1 MWAMRLYADYQDL
14 PSPGEPCVLT
24 IGSFDG
30 LHRGHR
36 LLIDKVRAHARE
48 SGLQSAVLTFRPH
61 PAKVLAP
68 LYSPPLLMP
77 PERKVRALEYLGLDL
92 TLVQH
97 FDRSF
102 ADLSAEEFSR
112 RVLSEGLCAR
122 QVVIGDDFTFGR
134 DRRGAAEDLKDLG
147 KQHGFEVEIVK
158 RLSVE
163 GMLVSST
170 RVRSFLLQGK
180 VRGAALLLGRAY
192 HIEGEVVSGRGRG
205 QKLGFPTAN
214 VKTEAEILPARGV
227 YVCHFHV
234 QGDLRGIWAVCNVGH
249 NPTFGHQELGLEV
262 HALSPPGELLGKRVA
277 VGFIQR
283 LRAEVRFESP
293 QALAEQIAKD
303 VEEAVRVKDQQNEG
317 VELDGVDGIVLDSGV
332 VSHR

>member
-1 MWAMRLYADYQDL
+1 MKLYEHHEDL
-14 PSPGEPCVLT
+14 PRPGEPCVVT

-36 LLIDKVRAHARE
+36 LLIEKVRAHAKE
-48 SGLQSAVLTFRPH
+48 DGLQSAALTFWPH

-77 PERKVRALEYLGLDL
+77 PERKVRALEFLGLDL
-92 TLVQH
+92 ILVQR
-97 FDRSF
+97 FNEEF
-102 ADLSAEEFSR
+102 AGLTAEDFSQRVLAEGLSAR
-112 RVLSEGLCAR
+112 R
-122 QVVIGDDFTFGR
+122 VVIGDDFTFGR
-134 DRRGAAEDLKDLG
+134 DRLGMAEDLRVLG
-147 KQHGFEVEIVK
+147 KQHEFEVEIVK

-170 RVRSFLLQGK
+170 RIRSFLLQGK
-180 VRGAALLLGRAY
+180 VRGAALLLGRPY
-192 HIEGEVVSGRGRG
+192 CIQGEVVPGRGRG
-205 QKLGFPTAN
+205 RQLGFPTAN
-214 VKTEAEILPARGV
+214 VKTDAEIMPARGV
-227 YVCHFHV
+227 YVCHLHV
-234 QGDLRGIWAVCNVGH
+234 GGGPQGMWAVCNVGH

-262 HALSPPGELLGKRVA
+262 HVLSPPGDLLGKQVA

-293 QALAEQIAKD
+293 EALADQIQKD
-303 VEEAVRVKDQQNEG
+303 VDEAVRVKDQQNGE
-317 VELDGVDGIVLDSGV
+317 VKLDGIDGIVLDSEV

>member
-1 MWAMRLYADYQDL
+1 
-14 PSPGEPCVLT
+14 VVT

-48 SGLQSAVLTFRPH
+48 AGLQSAVLTFRPH

-77 PERKVRALEYLGLDL
+77 PERKVRALEFLGLDA
-92 TLVQH
+92 TLVQR
-97 FDRSF
+97 FDQSF
-102 ADLSAEEFSR
+102 ADLSAEDFSR
-112 RVLSEGLCAR
+112 RVLADGLAAR
-122 QVVIGDDFTFGR
+122 RVVIGDDFTFGR
-134 DRRGAAEDLKDLG
+134 ERRGNPEDLADLG
-147 KQHGFEVEIVK
+147 GRHGFEVEIVR
-158 RLSVE
+158 RLSVK

-170 RVRSFLLQGK
+170 RIRSFLLQGK
-180 VRGAALLLGRAY
+180 VRGAALLLGRPY
-192 HIEGEVVSGRGRG
+192 RIEGEVVKGRGRG
-205 QKLGFPTAN
+205 TTLGFPTAN
-214 VKTEAEILPARGV
+214 VRSDAEILPARGV
-227 YVCHFHV
+227 YVCHLHV
-234 QGDLRGIWAVCNVGH
+234 AGSPRGMWAVCNVGH

-277 VGFIQR
+277 VGFVQR

-293 QALAEQIAKD
+293 RALAEQIQKD
-303 VEEAVRVKDQQNEG
+303 VAEAVRVKDQQNEG

>member
-1 MWAMRLYADYQDL
+1 MKVYENYEEL
-14 PSPGEPCVLT
+14 PRPSDPCVVT

-30 LHRGHR
+30 LHRGHQ
-36 LLIDKVRAHARE
+36 LLIEKVRAYANE
-48 SGLQSAVLTFRPH
+48 GGLRSAVLTFRPH

-68 LYSPPLLMP
+68 LYSPPLLMS
-77 PERKVRALEYLGLDL
+77 PERKVRALESLGLDT

-97 FDRSF
+97 FDQGF
-102 ADLSAEEFSR
+102 ADLPAADFSK
-112 RVLSEGLCAR
+112 RVLAEGLCAR
-122 QVVIGDDFTFGR
+122 RVVIGDDFTFGR
-134 DRRGAAEDLKDLG
+134 DRLGMAEDLLELG
-147 KQHGFEVEIVK
+147 RQHGYEVEIVR

-180 VRGAALLLGRAY
+180 VRGAALLLGRP
-192 HIEGEVVSGRGRG
+192 HRIQGEVVKGRGRG
-205 QKLGFPTAN
+205 STLGFPTAN
-214 VKTEAEILPARGV
+214 VKSDAEILPARGV

-234 QGDLRGIWAVCNVGH
+234 QNESQGMWAVCNVGH

-262 HALSPPGELLGKRVA
+262 HALSPPGELLGRQVA

-283 LRAEVRFESP
+283 LRAEFRFESP
-293 QALAEQIAKD
+293 EALAKQIQKD
-303 VEEAVRVKDQQNEG
+303 VDEAVRVKDQQNEG
-317 VELDGVDGIVLDSGV
+317 VKLDDIDGIVLDSGV